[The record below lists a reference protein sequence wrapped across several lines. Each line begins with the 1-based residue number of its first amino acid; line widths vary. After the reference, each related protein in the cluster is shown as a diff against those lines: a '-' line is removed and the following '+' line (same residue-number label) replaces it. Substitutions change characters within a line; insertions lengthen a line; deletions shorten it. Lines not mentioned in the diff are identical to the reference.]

1 MRKNRESESPLDL
14 VTGSVDYCMGSLPLM
29 LRCGWPVSYLFIVPF
44 IINKKSGNK
53 REQRE
58 HVEVR

>member
-53 REQRE
+53 REQR
-58 HVEVR
+58 